1 MQQKIQNKILL
12 QKTVSCDHGGRL
24 RWSDLETDLWYP
36 NVLIRK
42 MPRLFNS
49 GPKKR
54 AKWQE
59 TSRDMA
65 CSALEKII
73 KSYERYTIIFI
84 FDVHLAFMVY
94 SFPLSLYF
102 QFLLTVKHHSLNSVR
117 HFTQGSGVCVC
128 TDGVIKNS
136 EMAFQEQAQPP
147 APHRGHTRLWS
158 TTLLPACASTVL
170 ARFSHVTTLRH
181 PTMLW
186 KVLKHRGY
194 ELNCL
199 LKIHKLKQSPKPQ

>member
-1 MQQKIQNKILL
+1 
-12 QKTVSCDHGGRL
+12 
-24 RWSDLETDLWYP
+24 
-36 NVLIRK
+36 

-65 CSALEKII
+65 CSTLEKII

-117 HFTQGSGVCVC
+117 HFTQGSGICVC